1 MNWYQNP
8 AKPINHAVQAQALA
22 HQNRLT
28 KPTGSLGQMERI
40 AVRLAGMQGRIK
52 PDVCR
57 PYVAIFAGDHGV
69 MAEQVSA
76 YPQVVTRQ
84 MLHNFATGGACVSV
98 MAHHVGANLE
108 VINCGVIGADDI
120 QGVIHE
126 PIAHGTKNF
135 IQQPAMSANECTQAL
150 SIGKRSVERAVADG
164 ADIYV
169 AGEMGIG
176 NTCSASA
183 LACLVLGESAERMTG
198 RGSGVNDDTL
208 HKKTNVV
215 AQAVAQYQKLD
226 DPLAYLRSVGGFEM
240 VAMVGAYI
248 RAGQL
253 GLPVVVDGFIASVS
267 AQVAVH
273 MNSSVADWLFF
284 GHLSQEQAHH
294 MILSD
299 LNAEPI
305 LDLGLRL
312 GEGSGAVASLTIIQL
327 SCVMHD
333 KMATFESAGV
343 ADKDA
348 P

>member
-1 MNWYQNP
+1 MNWYQQP
-8 AKPINHAVQAQALA
+8 ACPINHTVQSQALA

-40 AVRLAGMQGRIK
+40 AIRLAGMQGRVRPSI
-52 PDVCR
+52 CR

-69 MAEQVSA
+69 MAEQISA
-76 YPQVVTRQ
+76 YPQAVTGQ
-84 MLHNFATGGACVSV
+84 MLRNFATGGACVSV

-108 VINCGVIGADDI
+108 VINCGVIGADDA

-135 IQQPAMSANECTQAL
+135 IQQPAMSADECTQAL

-183 LACLVLGESAERMTG
+183 LACLLLGESAERLTG
-198 RGSGVNDDTL
+198 RGTGIDDDTL
-208 HKKTNVV
+208 HKKTDVV
-215 AQAVAQYQKLD
+215 AQAVARYQKLN

-267 AQVAVH
+267 AQVAVRI
-273 MNSSVADWLFF
+273 NPSVADWLFF

-294 MILSD
+294 KILSE

-312 GEGSGAVASLTIIQL
+312 GEGSGAVASLTIMKL
-327 SCVMHD
+327 SCVVHD
-333 KMATFESAGV
+333 KMATFESTGV
-343 ADKDA
+343 ANKEL